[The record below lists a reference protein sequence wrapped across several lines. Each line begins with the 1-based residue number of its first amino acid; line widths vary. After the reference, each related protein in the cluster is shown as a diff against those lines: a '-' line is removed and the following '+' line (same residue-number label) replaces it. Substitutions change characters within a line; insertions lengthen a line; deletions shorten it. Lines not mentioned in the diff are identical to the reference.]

1 MAKLE
6 RLDIKQLRVFQALLR
21 EQNASRAAGQL
32 GLTQQAVSEQLKKL
46 RDIFDDRLFLRKT
59 HGLVPT
65 PLAQSLAPKVDE
77 ILLELQRLLTPQKFD
92 PAAVQSTFVISATDY
107 AQQIVL
113 PALLAELRREAPGLK
128 IVVRDFE
135 IDTLHALME
144 SNHVN
149 LAIAFPDYL
158 PESYP
163 SRHLFSDR
171 HVCMTSKH
179 SSIADQSVT
188 LADIARHPNIIAS
201 PSRPNLKGSLDDWFK
216 AQGLARNIAI
226 SAPCF
231 SVVPAYL
238 EATDSV
244 AFLPARAITGGEL
257 VALTL
262 EALPEPFDVT
272 AAWHPRY
279 NDDPLH
285 QWVVSQLMDVT
296 G

>member
-6 RLDIKQLRVFQALLR
+6 RLEIKQLRVFQALLR

-32 GLTQQAVSEQLKKL
+32 GLTQQAVSDQLKKL
-46 RDIFDDRLFLRKT
+46 RDIFGDRLFLRKT

-65 PLAQSLAPKVDE
+65 PHAQSLAPQVDA
-77 ILLELQRLLTPQKFD
+77 ILLELQALLTPQEFD
-92 PAAVQSTFVISATDY
+92 PAAAHGTFVISATDY

-113 PALLAELRREAPGLK
+113 PALLAELRHEAPGLK

-135 IDTLHALME
+135 IDSLHALME
-144 SNHVN
+144 RNHVN

-163 SRHLFSDR
+163 SRHLFPDR
-171 HVCMTSKH
+171 HVCMTSRH
-179 SSIADQSVT
+179 SSIADKSVT

-216 AQGLARNIAI
+216 ARGLKRNIAI

-238 EATDSV
+238 KVTDSV
-244 AFLPARAITGGEL
+244 AFLPARAVTNNEL
-257 VALTL
+257 VELTL
-262 EALPEPFDVT
+262 ESLPEPFDVT

-279 NDDPLH
+279 NDDKLH
-285 QWVVSQLMDVT
+285 QWVVAKLCDLY
-296 G
+296 